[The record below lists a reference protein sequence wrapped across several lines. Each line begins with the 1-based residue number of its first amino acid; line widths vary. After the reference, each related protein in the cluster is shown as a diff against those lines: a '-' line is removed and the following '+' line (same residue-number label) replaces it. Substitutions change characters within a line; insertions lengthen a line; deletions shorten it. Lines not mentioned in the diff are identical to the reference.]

1 MNLTASTILEI
12 MGENFVFY
20 IAALAGAYSVQE
32 SQRTQGLQ
40 AAAWSKEYD
49 VREGFLPW
57 PSLPCSPC
65 SLPCSSHG
73 CRGDSLNLDGRLFHH
88 CVNSP
93 RTRTH

>member
-40 AAAWSKEYD
+40 VAA
-49 VREGFLPW
+49 
-57 PSLPCSPC
+57 
-65 SLPCSSHG
+65 
-73 CRGDSLNLDGRLFHH
+73 
-88 CVNSP
+88 
-93 RTRTH
+93 